1 MKYFWIS
8 LLAIVLGA
16 VIILY
21 MFRGTQPN
29 ISVAQ
34 ETLYIG
40 NTSVAVDVA
49 STTAARER
57 GLSGRAALPAGRGML
72 FVFQEDGFWGFWMND
87 MNFPIDIIWADA
99 SGRVITVASS
109 VSPYTYPKV
118 FYPAFPA
125 RYVLEVP
132 AGFAQMNGI
141 VEGAQMSLP
150 RSLSQK

>member
-1 MKYFWIS
+1 MPRVMKYFWIS

-99 SGRVITVASS
+99 SGSVITVASS
-109 VSPYTYPKV
+109 VS
-118 FYPAFPA
+118 
-125 RYVLEVP
+125 
-132 AGFAQMNGI
+132 
-141 VEGAQMSLP
+141 
-150 RSLSQK
+150 